1 MEKPCDS
8 GHDGPFA
15 AQSVQG
21 KPQKPGK
28 TLRLDSDVSLPQWT
42 DQPGGFQA
50 ASGCESEREQPLG
63 GKSQT
68 IPWLEIEK
76 RYAAMFTKRKG
87 KMNMLFA
94 LENLILADRPC
105 PAV

>member
-1 MEKPCDS
+1 MYRCRNGQISLADSKQPVGVNLKEK
-8 GHDGPFA
+8 
-15 AQSVQG
+15 
-21 KPQKPGK
+21 
-28 TLRLDSDVSLPQWT
+28 
-42 DQPGGFQA
+42 
-50 ASGCESEREQPLG
+50 PLG

-105 PAV
+105 PAVR

>member
-15 AQSVQG
+15 AQSAQG
-21 KPQKPGK
+21 NRKSRAKPCA
-28 TLRLDSDVSLPQWT
+28 WT

-87 KMNMLFA
+87 EMNMLFA